1 MQRMRS
7 NGVYERKLIE
17 LGPKGLARRLMNP
30 FVTGFRSNLDA
41 FDVFKNSYSN
51 AYYRTNRMS

>member
-30 FVTGFRSNLDA
+30 FVSGSRTSLDA
-41 FDVFKNSYSN
+41 FDLFKNSYSN
-51 AYYRTNRMS
+51 AYYRMNRLE